1 MEDLAESAAREE
13 GILMAS
19 LMLCP
24 EHADAFK
31 PPITWTF
38 TDNRS
43 QTGDEADNQATDDLA
58 ANDQTIRRAGLSLAH
73 SDMEDTPLLQRAF
86 RSISG

>member
-1 MEDLAESAAREE
+1 MEDLAESAAREDD
-13 GILMAS
+13 ILVAS
-19 LMLCP
+19 LTLCS

-38 TDNRS
+38 ADNRAPAGEQAND
-43 QTGDEADNQATDDLA
+43 QT

>member
-58 ANDQTIRRAGLSLAH
+58 IRRAGLSLAH

>member
-38 TDNRS
+38 TDNRA
-43 QTGDEADNQATDDLA
+43 QTGDEADDQA
-58 ANDQTIRRAGLSLAH
+58 ANDLAIRRAGLSLAH

>member
-43 QTGDEADNQATDDLA
+43 QTGDEADNLA